1 MEAPPTG
8 AGGTQ
13 DVGVTQKV
21 DSTRPTLEAYARPA
35 HDASNLRTLVR
46 LLGDLLTA
54 TEQAW
59 STALS
64 SPAPAAATEQTLHAS
79 ETILS
84 VVVRRTEERSRQ
96 LESRGLNLLPY
107 GVPFSDQDLSKLE
120 GVSVRLQ
127 DGTLAGSAATMDEL
141 VRRMARLPGMDAAR
155 ALTMASTAPA
165 RVLGERGLGRIR
177 TGACADLVLL
187 DADLK
192 VPLTMIGGT
201 VRYRR

>member
-1 MEAPPTG
+1 M
-8 AGGTQ
+8 
-13 DVGVTQKV
+13 
-21 DSTRPTLEAYARPA
+21 
-35 HDASNLRTLVR
+35 
-46 LLGDLLTA
+46 
-54 TEQAW
+54 
-59 STALS
+59 
-64 SPAPAAATEQTLHAS
+64 
-79 ETILS
+79 
-84 VVVRRTEERSRQ
+84 
-96 LESRGLNLLPY
+96 PY